1 MKTGMKALYLAL
13 TLMGTSACYSAYA
26 TPVLA
31 KSDAIQSVTSST
43 EKGPAKA
50 ATQKA
55 AAPKTADDG
64 VVSINKGSAEELAS
78 RMNDIGIKKAQAI
91 VSYREEYG
99 PFKTLE
105 QLQEVPGISGTLVER
120 NRAHI
125 KL

>member
-1 MKTGMKALYLAL
+1 MKTGIRTFCLAL
-13 TLMGTSACYSAYA
+13 TLAGVSACYPAHA
-26 TPVLA
+26 AVTTA
-31 KSDAIQSVTSST
+31 KIDTAQSVAAST
-43 EKGPAKA
+43 DNVSGKA
-50 ATQKA
+50 SMQKA
-55 AAPKTADDG
+55 TASKTADDS
-64 VVSINKGSAEELAS
+64 VVSINNGTAEELANS
-78 RMNDIGIKKAQAI
+78 MNGIGIKKAQAI